1 MGGGG
6 GHKVTG
12 RHVDFMAAILEF
24 LENSN
29 TAQNQQLIKNIENVS
44 NSMGKRQIK
53 MHFKKFYVK
62 IVKKGF

>member
-1 MGGGG
+1 
-6 GHKVTG
+6 
-12 RHVDFMAAILEF
+12 MAAILEF